1 MSIYKTIAPHLRLE
15 VDEGLSFIENM
26 WKYFK
31 VRDLVQQAA
40 LELSTGA
47 VSLAKTI
54 FTILLLMVFL
64 LLEIRY
70 TNKKADTA
78 FQGETKVKVQKIA
91 SNTINEIK
99 QFISIKFIVSLATG
113 ILVYFVTFIF
123 GMDFPIVWAFI
134 AFIMNFIPIFGSII
148 SCVATTLFA
157 MLEFYPNSIGKIIA
171 IFILMVVINFTIG
184 NILEP
189 RIEGKHLGLS
199 PFIILVSLS
208 VWGYIWGF
216 AGMIFAVP
224 IMVIIK
230 ICCENI
236 DYLNPIAVMLGN
248 DNSIES

>member
-1 MSIYKTIAPHLRLE
+1 
-15 VDEGLSFIENM
+15 
-26 WKYFK
+26 
-31 VRDLVQQAA
+31 
-40 LELSTGA
+40 
-47 VSLAKTI
+47 
-54 FTILLLMVFL
+54 
-64 LLEIRY
+64 
-70 TNKKADTA
+70 
-78 FQGETKVKVQKIA
+78 
-91 SNTINEIK
+91 
-99 QFISIKFIVSLATG
+99 
-113 ILVYFVTFIF
+113 
-123 GMDFPIVWAFI
+123 
-134 AFIMNFIPIFGSII
+134 
-148 SCVATTLFA
+148 
-157 MLEFYPNSIGKIIA
+157 
-171 IFILMVVINFTIG
+171 MVVINFTIG